1 LSYNKRAREDAL
13 AHIEEAQ
20 DALHS
25 AAVCLEGDDGECEN
39 CAGRDAAFER
49 LRLELRFIGGQN
61 DSQWER
67 GANAIRAILDTLEE
81 LGMDDVSVL
90 YSEAIRYKQL
100 NPEY

>member
-1 LSYNKRAREDAL
+1 MGYNKKAREGAL

-39 CAGRDAAFER
+39 CAGRDAAFEC

-67 GANAIRAILDTLEE
+67 GANAIRAILETLEA
-81 LGMDDVSVL
+81 LGMDDVDVL
-90 YSEAIRYKQL
+90 YSEATRYKKL
-100 NPEY
+100 YPEY